1 MEIRP
6 LQIMDELF
14 RSKCNAAA
22 AVQHFALC
30 QVDYALLPLQNEEL
44 ESRIDHGKRHTTH
57 YTHML
62 FRPTPPTAANHVRH
76 FVSFLQRRRED
87 RENRYTNVM
96 RSLVWRYVTSMQRR
110 CDDDV
115 VTEDDINEVKS
126 DISSMRYEMLAIFE
140 KNGMDVSCAEKR
152 DKSHHAAKRM
162 KIWERRLMKNF
173 HVAPTINEDEVP
185 QQSTE
190 KGIERFRRVAKQVM
204 DQTSSHK
211 WSEAVRRV
219 QDTQIGRCHDR
230 DSFRNQ
236 QNLAKAISE
245 AKRLIQHSPA
255 HSRAYTPVEYDDP
268 TANTL
273 MQLLQNIS
281 EEIDQH
287 SPANTV
293 RSSKGRGRTL
303 GQQLQ
308 TFIASR
314 SPSPLPSNIVQLAEN
329 LSVLERDPRH
339 RHSIVSHTSADRS
352 HQARSASRAP
362 SPDTVLTVEQTYDTR
377 SHANRTSIS
386 MHSPPPPII
395 HITSAEAVCRVAAS
409 NGKSND
415 RTTICPRFP

>member
-1 MEIRP
+1 
-6 LQIMDELF
+6 
-14 RSKCNAAA
+14 
-22 AVQHFALC
+22 
-30 QVDYALLPLQNEEL
+30 
-44 ESRIDHGKRHTTH
+44 
-57 YTHML
+57 
-62 FRPTPPTAANHVRH
+62 
-76 FVSFLQRRRED
+76 
-87 RENRYTNVM
+87 
-96 RSLVWRYVTSMQRR
+96 MQRR
-110 CDDDV
+110 CDEDV

-173 HVAPTINEDEVP
+173 HVAPTINEDELP

-211 WSEAVRRV
+211 WTEAVRKV

-236 QNLAKAISE
+236 QNLAKAITE

-281 EEIDQH
+281 DEIDEF
-287 SPANTV
+287 SPANTI
-293 RSSKGRGRTL
+293 RSNRGRGQTL

-308 TFIASR
+308 TFIASK
-314 SPSPLPSNIVQLAEN
+314 SPSPLPPNIVQLAEN
-329 LSVLERDPRH
+329 LSVLERADPRH
-339 RHSIVSHTSADRS
+339 RHSFISQMSDDGQNQLKSTSR
-352 HQARSASRAP
+352 P
-362 SPDTVLTVEQTYDTR
+362 TSPDTALTVEQATHDGKNLA
-377 SHANRTSIS
+377 SKSNIS
-386 MHSPPPPII
+386 MQSPPPPVI
-395 HITSAEAVCRVAAS
+395 HITSADSVSRVAGS
-409 NGKSND
+409 NGKFNNSTYN
-415 RTTICPRFP
+415 INC